1 MDVFKALSVPTRRSI
16 VELLAAEGELSATS
30 ISDRFKTTPQAIS
43 QHLSAL
49 REANLVQMQRRGR
62 FRLYQLDPAGVSV
75 CSEWADKMTRLW
87 TKRFDAM
94 ERLLQKEK
102 QKLSRR
108 RAGT

>member
-16 VELLAAEGELSATS
+16 VELLAVEGELSATS

-49 REANLVQMQRRGR
+49 RDAHLVQMQKRGQ
-62 FRLYQLDPAGVSV
+62 FRLYRLDPAGVNA
-75 CSEWADKMTRLW
+75 CGEWAEKMTRLW
-87 TKRFDAM
+87 SKRFDAL

-102 QKLSRR
+102 RNASEKRSP
-108 RAGT
+108 